1 MKVLATFDGSAL
13 SEATLPQLTMIAR
26 LPTSEFVL
34 VGVAASVKDSF
45 QHVIEPA
52 QAASG
57 EISQTMPSVVGA
69 PADTQLETKSQAI
82 ERKQAEIEDY
92 LRQISARLG
101 VQERTKINACVGQ
114 NPADAIIETA
124 QKYKSDVIVMA
135 TRGKTG
141 IRHALFGS
149 TTEKVVRSGVAP
161 VLIVHP
167 VD

>member
-26 LPTSEFVL
+26 LPTAEFVF
-34 VGVAASVKDSF
+34 VAVASSAKDSF
-45 QHVIEPA
+45 QSPLNPPL
-52 QAASG
+52 AASG
-57 EISQTMPSVVGA
+57 EISQTVPSVVSA
-69 PADTQLETKSQAI
+69 PPDAQLETKGQAI
-82 ERKQAEIEDY
+82 ERKQAEMKDY
-92 LRQISARLG
+92 LQGIAARLG
-101 VQERTKINACVGQ
+101 VENRTTIEAIFGM

-124 QKYKSDVIVMA
+124 RKHQSDLIVMA
-135 TRGKTG
+135 TRGQTG

-161 VLIVHP
+161 VLLVHP